1 MRLRLS
7 FLLCLLWITVA
18 VGISRAYG
26 DERADVR
33 VIHAV
38 SDVGAVDVYLN
49 ESFAGQVEFGR
60 GAQFISVPEGNITLR
75 LFAPG
80 SDPAGEPLFTG
91 EFAARDGQVLNA
103 VLMGTGDALQVS
115 AFPVDRAPLELG
127 KSRVN
132 IIHAAAGADPLDMG
146 AAPAEGQRL
155 PLAEQLAYAA
165 NAQSEFAAGSYS
177 FDFQGTSFDQQY
189 NFMAGTSYSIVLA
202 NEPNGGAPVRPLI
215 FANATTLDAPAG
227 NMRFVNV
234 AMSPVTV
241 TVNDIFV
248 ANLPATGSTVYIAL
262 AAGSYDI
269 AVYGA
274 DAAPLLESTLE
285 LAENDWKTAV
295 MNGVPRPSSLTFF
308 TDDLSLPAAGEA
320 RFTVA
325 NARADAVNFTV
336 DGEVALEALASGS
349 DASLTLTTEA
359 HTLDLLVG
367 GSSYYTL
374 DDYRV
379 LPDSPFSLRTLVV
392 GDGGVARLAACA
404 VP

>member
-7 FLLCLLWITVA
+7 LLLCLFWIIMTI
-18 VGISRAYG
+18 GISHAYG
-26 DERADVR
+26 DQRADVR

-38 SDVGAVDVYLN
+38 SDAGAVEVYLN
-49 ESFAGQVEFGR
+49 ESFTGQVDFGR
-60 GAQFISVPEGNITLR
+60 AAQFISVPEGNITLR

-115 AFPVDRAPLELG
+115 AFPVDRTPLELG

-132 IIHAAAGADPLDMG
+132 IIHAAAGADALDMG
-146 AAPAEGQRL
+146 AAPADGERIA
-155 PLAEQLAYAA
+155 LAEQLAYAA
-165 NAQSEFAAGSYS
+165 SAQSEVAAGSYS

-202 NEPNGGAPVRPLI
+202 NETDGGAPVRPLI
-215 FANATTLDAPAG
+215 FANATTLDVPAG
-227 NMRFVNV
+227 NLRFVNV
-234 AMSPVTV
+234 AMSPLTV

-248 ANLPATGSTVYIAL
+248 ANLPATGSTVYLAL

-274 DAAPLLESTLE
+274 DAAPLLEHSVE

-295 MNGVPRPSSLTFF
+295 INGAPRPSSLTLF
-308 TDDLSLPAAGEA
+308 TDDLSIPAAGEA

-325 NARADAVNFTV
+325 NVRADALNFTV
-336 DGEVALEALASGS
+336 DGEVALEALASGGA
-349 DASLTLTTEA
+349 ASLTLTTEA

-374 DDYRV
+374 EDYRV
-379 LPDSPFSLRTLVV
+379 LPDSPFSLRTLIV
-392 GDGGVARLAACA
+392 GDGGVALLAACA